1 MVDEVTPDEV
11 KEKLEDDDVQVVDI
25 RPESEYEQG
34 HIPGA
39 INIPM
44 SELPA
49 RIDEYDWGD
58 DVVVA
63 CPIGQSSI
71 QAARLIGSYE
81 DADSDA
87 VASMEGGYREWEY
100 ELETGTESETD
111 ESEAQA

>member
-25 RPESEYEQG
+25 RPESEFEQG

-44 SELPA
+44 SELPS

-81 DADSDA
+81 DAESDA

-100 ELETGTESETD
+100 ELETGTESESD
-111 ESEAQA
+111 SEAQA